1 MFEIKYR
8 IIIDESY
15 WRILNL
21 GQIEKEGGIEG
32 FFQLN
37 LPSVDY
43 DYGYYHDMELAE
55 GEEGFDIISTWLSN
69 LLEVCLLI
77 DETKYVAI
85 KDTESY
91 NTWIEFISADND
103 LLLSVIQSD
112 SLISEYVITK
122 PLENRV
128 YPEWRDII
136 VKREEFIEEVINNT
150 KKFISDLT
158 QINPLL
164 CMSRT
169 IVELQSMIEKI
180 SK

>member
-15 WRILNL
+15 WKKMNL
-21 GQIEKEGGIEG
+21 EQIEKEGGIEG
-32 FFQLN
+32 FFQIN
-37 LPSVDY
+37 LHSA
-43 DYGYYHDMELAE
+43 DYGYYHNRELAKE
-55 GEEGFDIISTWLSN
+55 EEGFDIISTWLSN

-77 DETKYVAI
+77 DDTKYVAI

-91 NTWIEFISADND
+91 NTWLEFISADNG
-103 LLLSVIQSD
+103 LLVSVVQSD

-128 YPEWRDII
+128 YPEWRDI
-136 VKREEFIEEVINNT
+136 KANREKFIEEVVNKT
-150 KKFISDLT
+150 KDFITDLS

-164 CMSRT
+164 SMSQR
-169 IVELQSMIEKI
+169 IVQLQLLLDKARW
-180 SK
+180 

>member
-15 WRILNL
+15 WKTMNL
-21 GQIEKEGGIEG
+21 EQIEKEGGIES

-37 LPSVDY
+37 LHSVE
-43 DYGYYHDMELAE
+43 YGYYHDRELAE

-77 DETKYVAI
+77 DDMKYVAI

-91 NTWIEFISADND
+91 NTWLEFISADND
-103 LLLSVIQSD
+103 LLVSVIQSD
-112 SLISEYVITK
+112 SFISEYVITK
-122 PLENRV
+122 PLSNRV
-128 YPEWRDII
+128 YPEWRDIK

-150 KKFISDLT
+150 KKFISDLA
-158 QINPLL
+158 QINPFIIL
-164 CMSRT
+164 SQR
-169 IVELQSMIEKI
+169 IVQLESMLDKV
-180 SK
+180 SQ